1 MISPNLLSKWKE
13 NSVLA
18 HLALGALIALCV
30 PSTVAAEGLSI
41 NEVYRSI
48 PHRQTTYRARVS
60 LISSKGAVLL
70 ENLFGIV
77 DRAIVARVET
87 LQWFTSGGRQ
97 GRPISHYQQTLS
109 GLLAELEGL
118 DPPQALTPAMG
129 LIAAALRDQAAY
141 FRAWKTATDRGEPFP
156 YSFSRG
162 EKLHPLV
169 RSSSGKLVRAY
180 SLLMRAYPGESAHN
194 RQAFF
199 DHLCALDFI

>member
-1 MISPNLLSKWKE
+1 MRGMPSPDTSKKGVSRIPFYSSGAHRPDSYLYPRQGLVRNLLKSP
-13 NSVLA
+13 
-18 HLALGALIALCV
+18 I
-30 PSTVAAEGLSI
+30 PAADK
-41 NEVYRSI
+41 RS
-48 PHRQTTYRARVS
+48 P
-60 LISSKGAVLL
+60 LL